1 MVFCIGRLWESS
13 EPQRFEWVLA
23 LYYFGNTDCRFIT
36 RTCGAATRFTRN
48 ESRSNQTSL
57 PVDITPVAKKELE
70 DLLDSGR
77 PLSSAESILK
87 RRVFDREFERLVLR
101 GNLKSQAL

>member
-23 LYYFGNTDCRFIT
+23 LYYFGNTGCRFIT

-48 ESRSNQTSL
+48 ESVREGQQSERVSREALGYNLALMLS
-57 PVDITPVAKKELE
+57 A
-70 DLLDSGR
+70 
-77 PLSSAESILK
+77 SSA
-87 RRVFDREFERLVLR
+87 
-101 GNLKSQAL
+101 ALQGVTLSRAACHKLYCK